1 MSDKLNNLTEIYY
14 AARRDYDQKKQLSNE
29 ADKVRRAREAELV
42 DYMIEHQ
49 IKSVSRNDGT
59 TPLLAASV
67 SISVT
72 KDNYQQIRDWLL
84 QTEGDDKDYVETI
97 VSKPAVLELVKKK
110 LKAGDDVTDFP
121 DFLKPD
127 TRPTLRV
134 NGWKTVSDDNPF

>member
-1 MSDKLNNLTEIYY
+1 MEPNELNLKTELYY
-14 AARRDYDQKKQLSNE
+14 EARRDYDQKKALSNE
-29 ADKVRRAREAELV
+29 ADKVRRQREADLV

-49 IKSVSRNDGT
+49 IKGFDREDGT
-59 TPLLAASV
+59 KPLLVSSV

-72 KDNYQQIRDWLL
+72 KDNYDAIRQWLME
-84 QTEGDDKDYVETI
+84 TEGDDSDFVETI

-127 TRPTLRV
+127 TRPSLRV
-134 NGWKTVSDDNPF
+134 YGWKGLADD

>member
-1 MSDKLNNLTEIYY
+1 MEPNELNQRTELYY
-14 AARRDYDQKKQLSNE
+14 AARRDYDQKKALSNE
-29 ADKVRRAREAELV
+29 ADKLRRQREAELV

-49 IKSVSRNDGT
+49 IKGFDREDGT
-59 TPLLAASV
+59 KPLLVSSV

-72 KDNYQQIRDWLL
+72 KDNYDAIRQWLME
-84 QTEGDDKDYVETI
+84 TEGDDSDFVETI

-127 TRPTLRV
+127 TRPSLRV
-134 NGWKTVSDDNPF
+134 YGWKGLADD